1 MNMLEDQIRKN
12 ILNSFTQSE
21 MVKATNGVFF

>member
-21 MVKATNGVFF
+21 VEKGVLLTIG